1 MDDDQK
7 KFIPKLAIDTE
18 FFFIAHLP
26 NLVRCKTKGA
36 VGALCTLPR
45 NWQLDVTLKG
55 SRKMGDGRICSKNLR
70 AYIFN
75 DDLSNESNFSL
86 PPKKVIT
93 NLCLNQDPGRIQMQ
107 QSLVPDSAICP

>member
-26 NLVRCKTKGA
+26 NLVRFKIQGA
-36 VGALCTLPR
+36 VGALYALPR
-45 NWQLDVTLKG
+45 NWQLGVTLKG
-55 SRKMGDGRICSKNLR
+55 SRRMGDGRICSKNLR

-75 DDLSNESNFSL
+75 DDQSNESNFS
-86 PPKKVIT
+86 V
-93 NLCLNQDPGRIQMQ
+93 G
-107 QSLVPDSAICP
+107 SLWTLLLKEYW